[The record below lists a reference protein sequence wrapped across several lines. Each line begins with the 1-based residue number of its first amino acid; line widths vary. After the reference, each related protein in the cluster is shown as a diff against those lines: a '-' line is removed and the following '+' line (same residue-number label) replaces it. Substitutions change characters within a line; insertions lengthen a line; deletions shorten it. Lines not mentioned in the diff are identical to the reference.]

1 MTFEQWLQGRLV
13 IHGARIAV
21 DGDWGRTSIEALRL
35 FQKSAGL
42 PVSGLADVKTVAALR
57 KNPPAAVVAGEPE
70 VVPAVEPTMPPW
82 MAEMHR
88 RSGLHEVRDSAALI
102 DWLKIGRF
110 LGNPKSLPW
119 CGDAVETCIAKTLP
133 SEPLPSNP
141 FFAQAWKGF
150 GRDIGAPIVGSIG
163 VIRWN
168 ATSGHVGF
176 VAGVSGSQVH
186 LLGGNQANA
195 INVAAFPRAKFIAF
209 RWPATYPVQHY
220 PAMRGAAPAIGDLGS
235 TR

>member
-1 MTFEQWLQGRLV
+1 MSFEQWLQSRLV
-13 IHGARIAV
+13 IHGAHIAV
-21 DGDWGRTSIEALRL
+21 DGDWGRTSIEALRD
-35 FQKSAGL
+35 FQKRAGL
-42 PVSGLADVKTVAALR
+42 PVSGVADTKTVAALR
-57 KNPPAAVVAGEPE
+57 KNPPAAAVAGEPK
-70 VVPAVEPTMPPW
+70 VVAAVEATMPPW

-88 RSGLHEVRDSAALI
+88 RSGLHEIRDNSALI

-133 SEPLPSNP
+133 AEPLPSNP
-141 FFAQAWKGF
+141 FFAQAWRSF
-150 GRDIGAPIVGSIG
+150 GKDVGVPIVGSIG
-163 VIRWN
+163 VIRWT

-186 LLGGNQANA
+186 LLGGNQSNA
-195 INVAAFPRAKFIAF
+195 INVSAFPRAKFIAY
-209 RWPATYPVQHY
+209 RWPATFPVQHY
-220 PAMRGAAPAIGDLGS
+220 PAMKGAAPTIGDHSS